1 MRIENETNPFP
12 TVSMPSAE
20 MAPCPA
26 RWVWHPDARP
36 GEPSVVALRLRFAL
50 AEATQVRL
58 HASADQRY
66 ELWLDGRR
74 LGRGP
79 QRGEPA
85 HWFFETYLVDLE
97 PGEHLLAAKAW
108 WLPGDAAPMAQMTL
122 HPGFLLLAEDEL
134 AETLS
139 TGSGA
144 WEALAIDAYEQEP
157 AHVPGYH
164 VVGWSFRMDGARY
177 PWGWNSDPDCAG
189 PWAAP
194 AVVEA
199 PVGGASNPYYA
210 LDLGGRQLSH
220 CLTPATLPPMMEMP
234 RRLGMVRGAESGGAE
249 SGDAGGGSA
258 RSSAEGGPMGERAA
272 RRAAPTDGGRAV
284 TIDDGLVSLE
294 RHDVLVAGAW
304 QRLLAGRE
312 PITVP
317 AGTRQRVLI
326 DLEDYYCAYPEIVTS
341 GGRGATITVGWAE
354 SLFTEPDPASIV
366 KGNRDDVAGKYFRA
380 PRDRFLLNGDAACTY
395 DTLWWRAGRYVEI
408 VVEAAEEPVTIEAVA
423 WRETR
428 YPLEMRSTF
437 RCSDGPLDAATPIM
451 FRALQMCSHETY
463 MDCPYYEQLMYVGDT
478 RLQALVTYVTTDDA
492 RLPETANRLFDWS
505 RAPDGITKSRFP
517 SAVPQVIPPFSL
529 LWVGMVHDAF
539 MWRDRPDLVREWL
552 PGVDAVLAGFR
563 QYLSDEGLVVAP
575 RGWNYCDWVPEWPG
589 GWPPGGRDGPSALI
603 NLMYAYALQRAAEMH
618 AHFGEDL
625 LAWHLRSLAARVSL
639 AVRRTFWDDARG
651 LLADDPAHAH
661 YSEHTQAF
669 AILTGLVH
677 GEERDRLVD
686 GLLTEPDLARATIY
700 FSHYLF
706 EAYRAVGAMD
716 ALFARLD
723 LWRGLA
729 EQGFKTTLEK
739 PEPSRSDC
747 HAWGAHP
754 IYHYYA
760 TILGA
765 RPAAPGFRAIHVAP
779 QFGPLT
785 WVSASMPHPS
795 GEMIVFDLRI
805 VQDDLRGRV
814 ILPQG
819 LSGTL
824 AWRGRDLPLSPGVN
838 DIA

>member
-1 MRIENETNPFP
+1 MRIANETNPFP

-26 RWVWHPDARP
+26 RWVWHPAVPP
-36 GEPSVVALRLRFAL
+36 GEASVVAFRLRFAV
-50 AEATQVRL
+50 ADATQVRL
-58 HASADQRY
+58 HVSADQRY
-66 ELWLDGRR
+66 ALWIDGRR

-97 PGEHLLAAKAW
+97 PGDHLLAAKAW

-122 HPGFLLLAEDEL
+122 RPGFLVLAEGEL
-134 AETLS
+134 AEKIS

-144 WEALAIDAYEQEP
+144 WEALPIDAYSREP

-177 PWGWNSDPDCAG
+177 PWGWNSDPDRAG
-189 PWAAP
+189 PWVAP
-194 AVVEA
+194 AVVA
-199 PVGGASNPYYA
+199 VPVGGDGNAYYA
-210 LDLGGRQLSH
+210 LDVGGRQLSPY
-220 CLTPATLPPMMEMP
+220 LTPATLPPMMEAE
-234 RRLGMVRGAESGGAE
+234 RLLGTVRSAESAGAESG
-249 SGDAGGGSA
+249 
-258 RSSAEGGPMGERAA
+258 AEGGAAREERAA
-272 RRAAPTDGGRAV
+272 RCAASTDDGQAVGGY
-284 TIDDGLVSLE
+284 DGLVSLE
-294 RHDVLVAGAW
+294 RQDVIAAGAW
-304 QRLLAGRE
+304 QRLLEGRDTV
-312 PITVP
+312 TVP
-317 AGTRQRVLI
+317 AGSRQRVI
-326 DLEDYYCAYPEIVTS
+326 VDLEDYYCAYPEVVTS
-341 GGRGATITVGWAE
+341 GGRGAQVTVGWAE
-354 SLFTEPDPASIV
+354 SLFSEPDPASIV
-366 KGNRDDVAGKYFRA
+366 KGNRNDVAGKYWRA
-380 PRDRFLLNGDAACTY
+380 PRDRFVLDGGPGRAF

-408 VVEAAEEPVTIEAVA
+408 VVEAADEAVTIDAIA

-437 RCSDGPLDAATPIM
+437 RCSDAALDAAIPIM

-478 RLQALVTYVTTDDA
+478 RLQALITYVTSGDA

-505 RAPDGITKSRFP
+505 RAPDGLTKSRFP
-517 SAVPQVIPPFSL
+517 SAVPQVIAPFSL
-529 LWVGMVHDAF
+529 LWVGMVYDAF
-539 MWRDRPDLVREWL
+539 MWRDRHDHVRQWL
-552 PGVDAVLAGFR
+552 PGVDAVLAGFQ
-563 QYLSDEGLVVAP
+563 QYLSDDGLVVAP

-589 GWPPGGRDGPSALI
+589 GWPPAGRDGASALI
-603 NLMYAYALQRAAEMH
+603 NLMYVDALRHAADMH
-618 AHFGEDL
+618 AHFGESL
-625 LAWHLRSLAARVSL
+625 LAWHWRSLAARVSL
-639 AVRRTFWDDARG
+639 AVRYTFWDEGRG
-651 LLADDPAHAH
+651 LLADDPEHAH
-661 YSEHTQAF
+661 YSEHTQAL
-669 AILTGLVH
+669 AILTGLLH
-677 GEERDRLVD
+677 GEERDRMVA
-686 GLLTEPDLARATIY
+686 GLMSVEDLARATIY

-706 EAYRAVGAMD
+706 EAYRIIGAID
-716 ALFARLD
+716 ELFRRLD

-729 EQGFKTTLEK
+729 AQGFKTTLEK

-765 RPAAPGFRAIHVAP
+765 RPASPGFGAIHVAP

-795 GEMIVFDLRI
+795 GEMIVFDLR
-805 VQDDLRGRV
+805 VVAGDLHGRL

-824 AWRGRDLPLSPGVN
+824 EWQGRALPLSPGAN